1 MIVTFSSRHMPVTE
15 PLKTYAT
22 EKANKLNK
30 YFDRISEIEVV
41 VEHEDHDGSPMRVE
55 MIVNADHHKFVAH
68 GSDADVY
75 GCIDAVVNKLE
86 RQLTDHKERHRNR
99 KHPEA

>member
-1 MIVTFSSRHMPVTE
+1 MIVTFSSRHMAVTE
-15 PLKTYAT
+15 PLKVYAT

-41 VEHEDHDGSPMRVE
+41 VEHEDHNGSPMRVE

-68 GSDADVY
+68 CSESDIYQCV
-75 GCIDAVVNKLE
+75 DAVVNKLE